1 MRCVGRATPQ
11 LLVRINAPHTS
22 FVVALTFLCAMA
34 ASFEAGAQPLP
45 STSPALSLE
54 TRAQELYQQ
63 GRERFFVGEFE
74 QARAAFQASL
84 DTSDSPN
91 ARMYLGRALQ
101 RLGRNAEAWAM
112 LDRAARDAAN
122 RAASE
127 PRYTPTRDSARAEAD
142 ALASSIAWLVVD
154 VAAAPDDVAVRVNGH
169 AVQRAGLGVEIPLD
183 PGAVV
188 VEVSARGVRDVRREM
203 SLSAGAH
210 ARVALTLEALPA
222 PPAVVE
228 PPPVARVTPPR
239 VVLPTVPT
247 PSRALRNAG
256 VATLAVGGAAVLAG
270 VALRAL
276 AQSQYDTLVDQQRAG
291 TPDRDLTDAGEQ
303 NQALSYVFLGAGAGV
318 ALAGAVMLFAGARSL
333 ARPAALTLSAHP
345 RGLTLGGRF

>member
-1 MRCVGRATPQ
+1 MR
-11 LLVRINAPHTS
+11 IKAPHTS
-22 FVVALTFLCAMA
+22 FVVALTLSCAMA
-34 ASFEAGAQPLP
+34 ASFEAGAQTPP
-45 STSPALSLE
+45 STAPSLSLE

-122 RAASE
+122 RTLAE

-142 ALASSIAWLVVD
+142 ALAPSIAWLVVD
-154 VAAAPDDVAVRVNGH
+154 VAAAPDDVAVRVNGN
-169 AVQRAGLGVEIPLD
+169 AVQRAGLGVEMPID

-188 VEVSARGVRDVRREM
+188 VEVTARGRRDERREV
-203 SLSAGAH
+203 SLVAGAH
-210 ARVALTLEALPA
+210 AHVALTLEALATPA
-222 PPAVVE
+222 AVVE
-228 PPPVARVTPPR
+228 ATPVARVTPPR
-239 VVLPTVPT
+239 VVLPVVPP

-256 VATLAVGGAAVLAG
+256 VVTLAVGGAALVAG
-270 VALRAL
+270 VALRL
-276 AQSQYDTLVDQQRAG
+276 VAQSQYDTLVDQQRASA
-291 TPDRDLTDAGEQ
+291 PDLALVDEGAR
-303 NQALSYVFLGAGAGV
+303 NQTLSYAFLGAGAGV
-318 ALAGAVMLFAGARSL
+318 AVAGAVMLVAGARAL
-333 ARPAALTLSAHP
+333 ARPAALTLSVQP
-345 RGLTLGGRF
+345 GGLSLGGRF